1 MPRVPFLRER
11 SPSFLKS
18 GEDSKPSPQKATLAP
33 DVTHK
38 QENRDR
44 KRRAACA
51 LCLSP
56 HWLSVCASFL
66 SPLGKKED
74 RRQTRD

>member
-1 MPRVPFLRER
+1 M
-11 SPSFLKS
+11 SPKGKVLLIPYIW
-18 GEDSKPSPQKATLAP
+18 GEQQSKPSLQRATLAP

-38 QENRDR
+38 YENRDR
-44 KRRAACA
+44 KERAACA
-51 LCLSP
+51 LCFSP

-74 RRQTRD
+74 LRQTRD